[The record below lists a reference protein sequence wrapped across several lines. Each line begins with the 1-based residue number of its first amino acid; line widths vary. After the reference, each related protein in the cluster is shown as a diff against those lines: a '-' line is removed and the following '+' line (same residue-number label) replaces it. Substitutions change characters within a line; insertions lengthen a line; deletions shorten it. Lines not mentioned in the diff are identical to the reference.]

1 MSIGCVSKSGWRRG
15 VSMSDFEAW
24 WEANWKMICGTSY
37 FFSSEKTVAQI
48 AWNVSKE
55 KAEAQVKELEGEL
68 AEAQETLEALND
80 KPLWDELGNAFLVT
94 CRRDLREARAELAEA
109 REDEKMEFW
118 SKQEAEAEVI
128 ELKDKLVEA
137 KKKITSLESQ
147 LEAMVRHVD

>member
-55 KAEAQVKELEGEL
+55 KAEA
-68 AEAQETLEALND
+68 
-80 KPLWDELGNAFLVT
+80 
-94 CRRDLREARAELAEA
+94 ELAEA